1 MLDGKRILVVEDE
14 PLIAMM
20 VEDMLAELGAVIGP
34 AGSLAEALLLAEEQ
48 IDAAL
53 LDVNLEGERVYP
65 VAERLTV
72 RGVPFVIATGY
83 GATGNDWQGRA
94 PTIEKPY
101 RRTDLQAAFDQALNG
116 QAKT

>member
-20 VEDMLAELGAVIGP
+20 VEDMLAELGAQVIGP

-72 RGVPFVIATGY
+72 RGVPFVFATGY

-101 RRTDLQAAFDQALNG
+101 RRTDLQAAFGKALNG
-116 QAKT
+116 QA